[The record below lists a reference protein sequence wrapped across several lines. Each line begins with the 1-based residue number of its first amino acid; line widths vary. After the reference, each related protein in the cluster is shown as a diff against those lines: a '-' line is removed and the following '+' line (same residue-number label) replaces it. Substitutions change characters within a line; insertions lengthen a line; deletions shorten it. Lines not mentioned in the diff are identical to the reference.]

1 MTPLLCCLTETLYL
15 YVQSYSLF
23 VCQVAERPLFVERS
37 HTWHNDLIPWGA
49 DNISLIS
56 HYFVRDN
63 NNEARSGDKARGEM
77 QQWTSNTSPELPWSK
92 SAVKWKS
99 QLVMMGFKF
108 NKQIDGR
115 SSDWVGTSFL
125 NRHSF
130 IAKSSFCS
138 TFWLQNWSP
147 AAICRASN
155 LSAKGLNASHASH
168 AQVKSQQQF
177 ECSKRAEDCC
187 SLKLKIENCQVRLFQ
202 LVPCR
207 ESLIAASSGSIP
219 HIALWTKITLET
231 EASLSREALQ
241 GTLASLWSSVR
252 WTERNDKY
260 LSKSSTCSCSK
271 D

>member
-1 MTPLLCCLTETLYL
+1 
-15 YVQSYSLF
+15 
-23 VCQVAERPLFVERS
+23 
-37 HTWHNDLIPWGA
+37 
-49 DNISLIS
+49 
-56 HYFVRDN
+56 
-63 NNEARSGDKARGEM
+63 
-77 QQWTSNTSPELPWSK
+77 
-92 SAVKWKS
+92 
-99 QLVMMGFKF
+99 MGFKF

-115 SSDWVGTSFL
+115 SSDWVGTSFF

-130 IAKSSFCS
+130 VAKSSFCS

-147 AAICRASN
+147 AAICSASN
-155 LSAKGLNASHASH
+155 LSAKGLNACIP

-202 LVPCR
+202 WVPCR
-207 ESLIAASSGSIP
+207 ESLIAAFSGFIP

-241 GTLASLWSSVR
+241 GTLASLWSSVHWTQEHVR
-252 WTERNDKY
+252 TERKDKY
-260 LSKSSTCSCSK
+260 LPKSSTCSCSK

>member
-1 MTPLLCCLTETLYL
+1 
-15 YVQSYSLF
+15 
-23 VCQVAERPLFVERS
+23 
-37 HTWHNDLIPWGA
+37 
-49 DNISLIS
+49 
-56 HYFVRDN
+56 
-63 NNEARSGDKARGEM
+63 
-77 QQWTSNTSPELPWSK
+77 
-92 SAVKWKS
+92 
-99 QLVMMGFKF
+99 MGFKF

-115 SSDWVGTSFL
+115 SSDWIGTSFF

-130 IAKSSFCS
+130 IAKSSLCS

-207 ESLIAASSGSIP
+207 ESLIAACSGSIP

-231 EASLSREALQ
+231 VASLSREALQ
-241 GTLASLWSSVR
+241 KTLAILRSSVHWTR
-252 WTERNDKY
+252 EQKEKINIYPRAQLVLAAKIRKKCLIEMINFNYQRCNQGVSSSEFNVLTERVLINIRFLRVCTKNMFCG
-260 LSKSSTCSCSK
+260 SAEHWCSIKKLRS
-271 D
+271 